1 MTGADMASV
10 RIDRPAEEVF
20 AFMTDPG
27 KMDLWSFG
35 TWRVSVKSDGLV
47 VGTAIYDGAQVFV
60 RIEPH
65 PARLL
70 VDYQVGSAADNLQ
83 PRISVRVTPGTVI
96 GAPRDSCL
104 LTMTA
109 LRVDG
114 MDDTRWSRLTQA
126 HALEVEL
133 IRSLVETGFDHR
145 ALPPSEP
152 GSGV

>member
-1 MTGADMASV
+1 MTGADTTSV

-70 VDYQVGSAADNLQ
+70 IDYQVGSAADNLQ
-83 PRISVRVTPGTVI
+83 PRIFVRVTPGTVI
-96 GAPRDSCL
+96 GAAGDSCL
-104 LTMTA
+104 LMITA

-114 MDDTRWSRLTQA
+114 MDDTRWNRLTRA

-133 IRSLVETGFDHR
+133 IKSLVETGFDHR
-145 ALPPSEP
+145 TLPPSEP
-152 GSGV
+152 GPGL